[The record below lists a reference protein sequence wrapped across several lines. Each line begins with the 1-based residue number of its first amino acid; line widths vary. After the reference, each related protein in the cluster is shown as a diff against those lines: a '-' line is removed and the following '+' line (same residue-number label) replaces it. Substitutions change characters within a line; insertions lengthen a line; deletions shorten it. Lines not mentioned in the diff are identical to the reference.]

1 MWSSRH
7 HQFLTVLKRVLH
19 TTLRSL
25 MITLTVSQEPVL
37 YNIPGWSARPG
48 FEGGVVAPR
57 GDLAVAIENDRVLV
71 GDVMITHPV
80 VRAPATQ
87 AATTA
92 GHAAKLAFDFKTQY
106 YNARHNFPKGTFFP
120 IAVETGGRMHPETHK
135 FLALLVRLSVT
146 GTLDPDV
153 KMEADQKR
161 AYAAKLR
168 FVITAT
174 SAQLAR
180 STAAA
185 IYCLANAC
193 KVAAVSDPVVM
204 QPAPAPVAGAVE
216 GADE

>member
-1 MWSSRH
+1 MDVPLSPLPPSRAVTPRH
-7 HQFLTVLKRVLH
+7 DSVVEPPFHSPVH
-19 TTLRSL
+19 TCF
-25 MITLTVSQEPVL
+25 
-37 YNIPGWSARPG
+37 AG
-48 FEGGVVAPR
+48 F
-57 GDLAVAIENDRVLV
+57 
-71 GDVMITHPV
+71 
-80 VRAPATQ
+80 
-87 AATTA
+87 
-92 GHAAKLAFDFKTQY
+92 
-106 YNARHNFPKGTFFP
+106 GTF
-120 IAVETGGRMHPETHK
+120 T
-135 FLALLVRLSVT
+135 L
-146 GTLDPDV
+146 TLDPDV